1 MDWFVEKGEVEN
13 DINLF
18 ESAPKEESSLNA
30 TEFHSFAIS
39 DMAQSD
45 GGNPGVEN
53 IKVNDCQ
60 VPGMAGKGETGKV
73 EKAGSD
79 GTVIEELAYFVQNTH
94 SEGIEE
100 IKGDEAACRA
110 SREGRSSSEDGETH
124 QAQVESQHE
133 AQIARLQLQLKEAE
147 VNIAT
152 FCLSS
157 APSPI
162 MYAANTPI
170 PPSALVIEDE
180 GEEEK
185 EGVAVKRGR
194 PDEDE
199 GKEEKEVFT
208 NQKEEEVV
216 RPYSW
221 FRKRL

>member
-1 MDWFVEKGEVEN
+1 MFRMDWFVEKGEVEN

-18 ESAPKEESSLNA
+18 ESSPKEESSLNA

-94 SEGIEE
+94 SEGLEE

-110 SREGRSSSEDGETH
+110 SREGRSSSEDGETY
-124 QAQVESQHE
+124 QQSME
-133 AQIARLQLQLKEAE
+133 
-147 VNIAT
+147 
-152 FCLSS
+152 
-157 APSPI
+157 
-162 MYAANTPI
+162 
-170 PPSALVIEDE
+170 EDE
-180 GEEEK
+180 SENLTLVLSNDDDEENVPKEKKLVGSKSQNQRPFGEK
-185 EGVAVKRGR
+185 KHDGLL
-194 PDEDE
+194 
-199 GKEEKEVFT
+199 
-208 NQKEEEVV
+208 N
-216 RPYSW
+216 S
-221 FRKRL
+221 RL